1 MTTQI
6 QKRQAK
12 YNSPIMTKRP
22 KIKPED
28 VTIDDLAKLSDD
40 SFALWTQTSGA
51 KCDGNKI
58 DFEEHRYLLPIYL
71 CEDEEIVWRKA
82 AQLGA
87 TVYMLMKILWWLEM
101 NQGKSAGLYMPTRD
115 LADITSQNRL
125 SDIIDSCPSIKAMYQ
140 ADRSKL
146 SLRKIGA
153 STFYVFHLGG
163 QASKDSM
170 PMNFMA
176 FDEVRLCNSKDIDQ
190 ALERMSHSKQKNRI
204 YMSTAGLP
212 GADIDMRYQD
222 GTKHSWRSEC
232 GCFPLTEKIWVKHR
246 ETSVVSCKSFGELAY
261 NWENYL
267 ALSMNRKKVL
277 EYQPI
282 TAFHDNGIK
291 KVITSTLRNGQEV
304 TSTPNHEVFYRA
316 NGSCKHIIEQEIG
329 KVPLDNK
336 YYNSLLCINNIPEH
350 RTPQVALDNDTL
362 FALGAFIAEGSWPR
376 DTTIDIAQKKDT
388 LIRKNIPEWAKSNN
402 LNIKVTDTV
411 LRVSLHT
418 RPDLVKLFLECGKG
432 CENKKIPSSL
442 MGMTS
447 EQFTYLLQG
456 YIEGDGTTKI
466 KSNVEWSA
474 TTTSFTLVQQMQQL
488 CLKLGTPVYSY
499 RNKQYEDKK
508 ESWTFQYN
516 PNSTFCSTKVSEQV
530 ATVSI
535 RSREEQTIEVPVCDI
550 TVDKNH
556 NYVLASGLLVH
567 NCSDWVDLAA
577 TFPECVVEDKK
588 RKELYLRCPKC
599 KWRIHDTQRGRYV
612 AQDPTAAY
620 TSFHVSQLA
629 SKYIS
634 LKEIWDSYTRT
645 TNKEEFYNA
654 KLGLPFVD
662 EQNRGVTMEQ
672 LEACVN
678 TDLKWGEKGK
688 ERSTAM
694 GIDQGGGYL
703 YITIADIDPSSKNKK
718 RIRHLEIVE
727 RNNPSYYGASGPRSP
742 WFRAYELMDEYNV
755 QICLVDG
762 MPNYDDALEFCKAH
776 PKRAF
781 ISWYNPQGQEVVQ
794 WLDRPQHKQ
803 GSRKAGEKFKF
814 KHSALLGRYLS
825 LTMTL
830 SGFRNGDWHIPN
842 PDALVQVC
850 TDEKSGLLRPH
861 ALGREKFF
869 TQMHRYIKRFV
880 ERNPDTG
887 EGKYEWVFSGE
898 DHFVHSTNYANIA
911 LERLTRRAVFTFAGE
926 EG

>member
-6 QKRQAK
+6 EKRQAK
-12 YNSPIMTKRP
+12 YNSPILTSNP

-28 VTIDDLAKLSDD
+28 VTIGDLSRLSDD

-51 KCDGNKI
+51 RIDGNKI

-71 CEDEEIVWRKA
+71 CEDDEIVWRKA

-87 TVYMLMKILWWLEM
+87 TSYMLLKILWWLEK
-101 NQGKSAGLYMPTRD
+101 NQGKAAGLYMPTRD

-125 SDIIDSCPSIKAMYQ
+125 SDVIDSCPTIKAMYQ

-146 SLRKIGA
+146 SLRRIGA
-153 STFYVFHLGG
+153 SSFYVFHLGG

-190 ALERMSHSKQKNRI
+190 ALERMSHSKQKNKI

-222 GTKHSWRSEC
+222 GTKHSWRSQC
-232 GCFPLTEKIWVKHR
+232 G
-246 ETSVVSCKSFGELAY
+246 
-261 NWENYL
+261 
-267 ALSMNRKKVL
+267 
-277 EYQPI
+277 
-282 TAFHDNGIK
+282 
-291 KVITSTLRNGQEV
+291 
-304 TSTPNHEVFYRA
+304 
-316 NGSCKHIIEQEIG
+316 
-329 KVPLDNK
+329 
-336 YYNSLLCINNIPEH
+336 
-350 RTPQVALDNDTL
+350 
-362 FALGAFIAEGSWPR
+362 
-376 DTTIDIAQKKDT
+376 
-388 LIRKNIPEWAKSNN
+388 
-402 LNIKVTDTV
+402 
-411 LRVSLHT
+411 
-418 RPDLVKLFLECGKG
+418 
-432 CENKKIPSSL
+432 
-442 MGMTS
+442 
-447 EQFTYLLQG
+447 
-456 YIEGDGTTKI
+456 
-466 KSNVEWSA
+466 
-474 TTTSFTLVQQMQQL
+474 
-488 CLKLGTPVYSY
+488 
-499 RNKQYEDKK
+499 
-508 ESWTFQYN
+508 
-516 PNSTFCSTKVSEQV
+516 
-530 ATVSI
+530 
-535 RSREEQTIEVPVCDI
+535 
-550 TVDKNH
+550 
-556 NYVLASGLLVH
+556 
-567 NCSDWVDLAA
+567 CSDWVDLAA

-588 RKELYLRCPKC
+588 RGELYLRCPKC
-599 KWRIHDTQRGRYV
+599 KWRINDTQRGRYV
-612 AQDPTAAY
+612 AKDPTANY

-629 SKYIS
+629 SKYIT

-662 EQNRGVTMEQ
+662 EQNRGVTLEQ

-678 TDLKWGEKGK
+678 PDLAWGEKGK

-703 YITIADIDPSSKNKK
+703 YITIADIDPKSKNKK
-718 RIRHLEIVE
+718 RLRHIEIVE

-762 MPNYDDALEFCKAH
+762 MPNYDEALEFCKAH

-781 ISWYNPQGQEVVQ
+781 ISWYNAQGQEVVQ

-803 GSRKAGEKFKF
+803 GHRKAGEKFKF

-830 SGFRNGDWHIPN
+830 SSFRNGDWHIPN

-850 TDEKSGLLRPH
+850 TDEKTGLLRPH

-869 TQMHRYIKRFV
+869 IQMHRYIKRFV

-887 EGKYEWVFSGE
+887 EGKYEWVFAGE
-898 DHFVHSTNYANIA
+898 DHFVHSMNYCNVA
-911 LERLTRRAVFTFAGE
+911 LERLTRRVAFTFAGE
-926 EG
+926 D